1 MQTKQRQVRVVK
13 GKLKAV
19 DHAILGTMTL
29 PTLILVFL
37 FSYMPMYGIILAFKN
52 YKAPRGILGSEWVG
66 LQNFK
71 FLFTSEDLPRILR
84 NTVFLNALHIF
95 LCLVASVS
103 FAMLMY
109 EVRKAWQVKAFQT
122 MAILPHFLSW
132 VVCSF
137 MVYAI
142 LEHNNGLAN
151 QALVALGLDPV
162 QWYTKP
168 AYWPWILAVVAIW
181 HGTGL
186 SSIYY
191 YASLIGM
198 DKEIIEAAEIDGASK
213 LQRIRYISIPHLV
226 PIITIRTIMS
236 IGNIFRSDFGLF
248 YNVPRNLGIL
258 YPTTDV
264 IDTYVYRAM
273 MNNRNYGMSSAAS
286 FFQSVV
292 CLIMLLTVNAIVK
305 KKNPENSLF

>member
-1 MQTKQRQVRVVK
+1 MQTKQRHVKVVK
-13 GKLKAV
+13 GRLKAV
-19 DHAILGTMTL
+19 DNTVLVTLALPAII
-29 PTLILVFL
+29 LIFL
-37 FSYMPMYGIILAFKN
+37 FNYMPMYGIVLAFKK
-52 YKAPRGILGSEWVG
+52 YQARLGIMGSPWVG
-66 LQNFK
+66 FGNFE
-71 FLFTSEDLPRILR
+71 FLFKSEDLPRILF
-84 NTVFLNALHIF
+84 NTLFLNAFHIVA
-95 LCLVASVS
+95 CLVSSVS

-109 EVRKAWQVKAFQT
+109 EVRKAWQVKSFQT
-122 MAILPHFLSW
+122 MAILPHFMSW

-137 MVYAI
+137 MVYSI
-142 LEHNNGLAN
+142 LEHDHGLAN
-151 QALVALGLDPV
+151 QTLAMVGLDGV
-162 QWYTKP
+162 DWYTKP
-168 AYWPWILAVVAIW
+168 GYWPVILCIVAIW

-213 LQRIRYISIPHLV
+213 MQKIRYISIPHLV
-226 PIITIRTIMS
+226 PIITIRMIMS

-248 YNVPRNLGIL
+248 YNVTRNLGIL

-264 IDTYVYRAM
+264 FDTYVYRALM
-273 MNNRNYGMSSAAS
+273 EYRNYGMSSAAS

-292 CLIMLLTVNAIVK
+292 CLLTLLIANAIVK

>member
-1 MQTKQRQVRVVK
+1 MKNKQPRVKLVK
-13 GKLKAV
+13 GKLKTV
-19 DHAILGTMTL
+19 DNTVLGAFTL
-29 PTLILVFL
+29 PAVILIFL
-37 FSYMPMYGIILAFKN
+37 FNYMPMYGIVLAFKK
-52 YKAPRGILGSEWVG
+52 YQAPKGIMGSPWVG
-66 LQNFK
+66 LDNFE
-71 FLFTSEDLPRILR
+71 FLFKSEDLGRILS

-137 MVYAI
+137 MVYSL
-142 LEHNNGLAN
+142 LEHNNGLVN
-151 QALVALGLDPV
+151 QTLIMFGLDPV
-162 QWYTKP
+162 EWYTKP

-181 HGTGL
+181 HGTGI

-191 YASLIGM
+191 YASLIGI
-198 DKEIIEAAEIDGASK
+198 DKEIIEAAEIDGANRM
-213 LQRIRYISIPHLV
+213 QRIRYISVPHLV
-226 PIITIRTIMS
+226 PIITVRTIMS

-264 IDTYVYRAM
+264 IDTYVYRALM
-273 MNNRNYGMSSAAS
+273 ENRNYGMSSAAG

-292 CLIMLLTVNAIVK
+292 CLITLLIVNAIVK